1 MKQTNVTLLEYKEGD
16 LFIQKEK
23 DSVFYEFVIY
33 AEKDKTFNFLSKN
46 HVLDSLD
53 KNIFE
58 GVEIDNRGMCL
69 YKEAKH
75 QDFDTKKIESYLESK
90 EFDDLLAYLSI
101 SEIPVVEKELMDL
114 EEIILDQGDMDIVRD
129 QISRVMN
136 AYIEEKYQSVREKK
150 ITDFLYENGAKT
162 RLEICFE
169 LSLNRNQVID
179 TINSLVRKGK
189 ILTSGDKYIAK

>member
-46 HVLDSLD
+46 RVLDSLD
-53 KNIFE
+53 KDIFE
-58 GVEIDNRGMCL
+58 GAEIDNRGMCL
-69 YKEAKH
+69 YKEVKY
-75 QDFDTKKIESYLESK
+75 QDFDIKKIESYLESK

-114 EEIILDQGDMDIVRD
+114 EEIILDQGDMDIVRN

-150 ITDFLYENGAKT
+150 IMDFLYENGAKT

-179 TINSLVRKGK
+179 TINSLVIKGK

>member
-1 MKQTNVTLLEYKEGD
+1 MKQTNVILLEYKEGD

-58 GVEIDNRGMCL
+58 GAEIDNRGMSL
-69 YKEAKH
+69 YKEVKH
-75 QDFDTKKIESYLESK
+75 QDFDIKKIESYLESK

-114 EEIILDQGDMDIVRD
+114 EEIILDI
-129 QISRVMN
+129 
-136 AYIEEKYQSVREKK
+136 K
-150 ITDFLYENGAKT
+150 L
-162 RLEICFE
+162 L
-169 LSLNRNQVID
+169 LNIKD
-179 TINSLVRKGK
+179 
-189 ILTSGDKYIAK
+189 

>member
-1 MKQTNVTLLEYKEGD
+1 LKQTNVTLLEYKEGD

-23 DSVFYEFVIY
+23 ESVFYEFVIY